1 MVVNQVRGRFL
12 LFVLLALCLRS
23 ARAQSLCLPTANRAL
38 FDAKGEERFFV
49 GTAGKPWTTGTFG
62 CVRSQGRQMHE
73 GLDIKCLRRDS
84 RGEPTDPVMASA
96 DGTVVYLSRKPALS
110 NYGNYLVL
118 RHQIGGVELY
128 SLYAHLKN
136 VREDLMIGQAV
147 KAGELLALMGRT
159 TNTGE
164 GISRDRAH
172 VHFELDLLINDRF
185 PAWFRKAS
193 PAQRNDHGAWNGQN
207 LLGLDPRL
215 IFLEERRQTTNFS
228 LLNFIGHQTE
238 LCRVFV
244 RATRFP
250 WLTRYP
256 SLVQGNPLAGT
267 EGVAGYEISLN
278 YNGVPFRLIPRAAS
292 EVQGRSRFELLSVDE
307 GENRRNPCRGLVV
320 KRGGRWRLGHNG
332 EKLLELLTF

>member
-1 MVVNQVRGRFL
+1 MFSRAAVHSAWFVYIALPSPISATTGRFGSPSFTPIAAGRPQPMPPPRIPKKL
-12 LFVLLALCLRS
+12 LGS
-23 ARAQSLCLPTANRAL
+23 
-38 FDAKGEERFFV
+38 
-49 GTAGKPWTTGTFG
+49 
-62 CVRSQGRQMHE
+62 
-73 GLDIKCLRRDS
+73 
-84 RGEPTDPVMASA
+84 
-96 DGTVVYLSRKPALS
+96 
-110 NYGNYLVL
+110 
-118 RHQIGGVELY
+118 
-128 SLYAHLKN
+128 AHLKN

-159 TNTGE
+159 TNTRE

-215 IFLEERRQTTNFS
+215 IFLEEGRQTTNFS